1 MSDTFVQEIPPLS
14 VSTKEI
20 SIEEKDSSSPLV
32 KEFFVSF
39 SHSVLK
45 DIINSKLKEKQKV
58 AKLPGFRDG
67 QVPFFVI
74 EKKYKDAILSEA
86 IKEKAEEA
94 VEQVTKPYRND
105 IVGKAE
111 IKNFKNAQ
119 ETGVEFEVSFEIF
132 PKFEMP
138 DFEKIEMEQ
147 YSIEVSEKDTEE
159 QLKAIALNRR
169 EFDQNFDGR
178 NACKGDLVTL
188 DFESEVEGKVH
199 RHGSAKN
206 YKCEIGKGTLL
217 EAFENKLIGVSK
229 GDSLEFEMKFP
240 EEYELVREIAGKNAH
255 VKVTVYDVQRFG
267 PTPEVNDAF
276 AQHYG
281 CKDVSELKYRVSEI
295 VREGIERDLFVISK
309 TKLFDALE
317 NLLSFEVPLGLFHR
331 EYESLKKNQALRDQL
346 GYSEEE
352 HDKYCKKLALRKLRI
367 GILIADYAKVNN
379 IKISE
384 QEFQDHVMSQIER
397 QPEKRMEI
405 LEYYKNNASSWYS
418 ASIEE
423 KVVRQILFQK
433 VCLIDVEKTT
443 GEMREVIEEFSKA
456 QEVKTR
462 EAAQAS
468 F

>member
-1 MSDTFVQEIPPLS
+1 MSEIFVEER
-14 VSTKEI
+14 VSN
-20 SIEEKDSSSPLV
+20 SPLV

-39 SHSVLK
+39 PHGILK
-45 DIINSKLKEKQKV
+45 DLINSKLKEKQKV

-74 EKKYKDAILSEA
+74 EKKYRDSILAEA

-94 VEQVTKPYRND
+94 VEQVTSPYRND

-111 IKNFKNAQ
+111 IRNFKNTQ
-119 ETGVEFEVSFEIF
+119 EKGVEFGVFFEIF

-138 DFEKIEMEQ
+138 AFEKIEIEQ
-147 YSIEVSEKDTEE
+147 YCIEVSEKDTEE
-159 QLKAIALNRR
+159 QLRAIALNRR

-178 NACKGDLVTL
+178 NAIKGDLVTL
-188 DFESEVEGKVH
+188 DFESEVDGKVH
-199 RHGSAKN
+199 KHGSAQN

-217 EAFENKLIGVSK
+217 EAFENKLVGASK

-255 VKVTVYDVQRFG
+255 VKVRVHDVQRFG
-267 PTPEVNDAF
+267 STPEVNDDF

-295 VREGIERDLFVISK
+295 VREGIEKDLFIINK

-317 NLLSFEVPLGLFHR
+317 DLLSFEVPLGLF
-331 EYESLKKNQALRDQL
+331 EKECESLKKNQALKDQL
-346 GYSEEE
+346 SYSEEE

-367 GILIADYAKVNN
+367 GILIADYAKLNN

-384 QEFQDHVMSQIER
+384 QEFQDHVVSQIEK
-397 QPEKRMEI
+397 QPDKKMEI

-423 KVVRQILFQK
+423 KVVKQILSQK
-433 VCLIDVEKTT
+433 VCLIEADKNTQ
-443 GEMREVIEEFSKA
+443 EMKEVIEEFAK
-456 QEVKTR
+456 R
-462 EAAQAS
+462 R
-468 F
+468 